1 MVKTKKPS
9 NDEKA
14 AAHVK
19 AAIEAGA
26 VVKSFGPD
34 GDFTVG
40 PYAKA
45 VGPSCFALFGYG
57 TRVPEPYQARE
68 DTAERVAHL
77 FVSCVGSTRARDAAL
92 RAMPKK
98 SSALPAAK
106 RAVPRKPPSK
116 TFLAA
121 YRRRGGSLLDHVRS
135 GCRRLF
141 CPVCG

>member
-1 MVKTKKPS
+1 MAKLRKPS

-19 AAIEAGA
+19 AAIDLGA
-26 VVKSFGPD
+26 IVKSFGPD
-34 GDFTVG
+34 GDFTAG
-40 PYAKA
+40 PYTKA
-45 VGPSCFALFGYG
+45 VGPQCFALFGYG
-57 TRVPEPYQARE
+57 KRVPEPYQARE
-68 DTAERVAHL
+68 GDSALVARL

-98 SSALPAAK
+98 PTAGPVAKPAA
-106 RAVPRKPPSK
+106 ARKPPSK
-116 TFLAA
+116 TFLEA